1 MPMKNP
7 QDFDI
12 KLQELESFTS
22 YLNGMIAEGS
32 FYRLPFRE
40 RFRYIRKVKQ
50 LYTQLRGPVS
60 PVSLRRLLPIAVLA
74 ALVVPIP
81 IGGDAKATPAS
92 FLMSCT
98 MDSSLPASSG
108 NLRIQLAGPVDVPNM
123 ERATLTVSGPNMA
136 TMQREF
142 SGTVNVI
149 SILVPEGDNRTFE
162 LEAIPDPAEQSF
174 VMRYRGETTV
184 NLQRGQTKE
193 ISLEMN
199 PVPIAPS
206 FKAPVK
212 NPFGLPTPV
221 ADGYSGPTLSD
232 LDNDGDLDLLL
243 ADSYYYNGGYS
254 GIFRYFENVGTADS
268 PSFAGESQNPFGLSA
283 PNYIGV
289 TRLVDLDDDG
299 DQDILSGSTNQG
311 QPDFQFFEN
320 NGSAAAPAFGSVTV
334 NPSGLTQQVFYN
346 MPTLGDV
353 DGDGDYDVFTGIYD
367 GGGTAFQFIE
377 NTGDASAPSFSGG
390 LINPYGLG
398 STPNRGAPVLVDL
411 DGDGDLDI
419 LAPDN
424 VGNLHFFENSGTSG
438 SPQFE
443 APTVNPYGLS
453 SVIEGNW
460 GVATVGDVDGDG
472 DTDVLV
478 GEKEYNAADLWY
490 FENQAID

>member
-12 KLQELESFTS
+12 KLRELESFTS
-22 YLNGMIAEGS
+22 YLNGMIADGS

-136 TMQREF
+136 TIQREF
-142 SGTVNVI
+142 SGTVDVI

-193 ISLEMN
+193 ITLEMN
-199 PVPIAPS
+199 PVPIEPS

-212 NPFGLPTPV
+212 NPFGLPTPL
-221 ADGYSGPTLSD
+221 AKGYAFPSLAD
-232 LDNDGDLDLLL
+232 LDADGDLDLVVG
-243 ADSYYYNGGYS
+243 DGYYTGGAYPA
-254 GIFRYFENVGTADS
+254 IFRYFENVGTPTS
-268 PSFAGESQNPFGLSA
+268 PLFSSQQDNPYAMAPPDAVFAF
-283 PNYIGV
+283 
-289 TRLVDLDDDG
+289 RLADLDG
-299 DQDILSGSTNQG
+299 DADLDVLAGFKYSEGLH
-311 QPDFQFFEN
+311 FFEN
-320 NGSAAAPAFGSVTV
+320 IGSPQLADFNPGVA
-334 NPSGLTQQVFYN
+334 NPSGLTGGSIFAF
-346 MPTLGDV
+346 PTLGDLDS
-353 DGDGDYDVFTGIYD
+353 DGDLDVLL
-367 GGGTAFQFIE
+367 GTYYNSADSFRYYE
-377 NTGDASAPSFSGG
+377 NAGNQQSPNFLAAQTDPAGLSGQVPTRPS
-390 LINPYGLG
+390 PM
-398 STPNRGAPVLVDL
+398 LVDL

-419 LAPDN
+419 LSGSSTGD
-424 VGNLHFFENSGTSG
+424 LHYFENTGTPASAAFA
-438 SPQFE
+438 SDS
-443 APTVNPYGLS
+443 VNPFGLLN
-453 SVIEGNW
+453 VIEGTK
-460 GVATVGDVDGDG
+460 ALLSVGDLDGDG
-472 DTDVLV
+472 DTDLVV
-478 GEKEYNAADLWY
+478 GEEEYYNNSDLWY
-490 FENQAID
+490 FENRAR